1 MPENGVSLP
10 IFYHA
15 LYRHG
20 VDEKRRVQIPSKWR
34 PETDVT
40 FTLVL
45 WKKGQPNPCILALPP
60 HRMAA
65 LAEKLSQMPFND
77 KNAEALRRLLGTY
90 SDQVTTDKSGRIC
103 LPEWMAKEAGIEKEA
118 VLVGMV
124 DRFQIWNP
132 ERHQA
137 TSELDNALNEDAY
150 NLI

>member
-1 MPENGVSLP
+1 MPENGASLP

-34 PETDVT
+34 PEAEGT

-45 WKKGQPNPCILALPP
+45 LKKGQPNRCILGLPP
-60 HRMAA
+60 ARMMAM
-65 LAEKLSQMPFND
+65 AEKLSQMPLND
-77 KNAEALRRLLGTY
+77 KSAEALRRLLGTY
-90 SDQVTTDKSGRIC
+90 SDTVTTDKSGRIC
-103 LPEWMAKEAGIEKEA
+103 LPDWMAKEAGIDKEA

-137 TSELDNALNEDAY
+137 TSDVDNALHEDAY

>member
-1 MPENGVSLP
+1 MPENGASLP

-15 LYRHG
+15 LYRNS

-34 PETDVT
+34 PESEVT

-60 HRMAA
+60 ACMAA
-65 LAEKLSQMPFND
+65 LAQKLAEMPLSD
-77 KNAEALRRLLGTY
+77 KNAETLRRLFGTH
-90 SDQVTTDKSGRIC
+90 SDTVTTDKSGRIC
-103 LPEWMAKEAGIEKEA
+103 LPEWMAKEAGLDKEA

-137 TSELDNALNEDAY
+137 TSELDNALNQDAY

>member
-1 MPENGVSLP
+1 MSETGANLP

-20 VDEKRRVQIPSKWR
+20 VDEKRRVQIPTKWR
-34 PETDVT
+34 PESEVT

-60 HRMAA
+60 NLMGAMAD
-65 LAEKLSQMPFND
+65 KLSKMPFND
-77 KNAEALRRLLGTY
+77 KSAEALRRLLGSN
-90 SDQVTTDKSGRIC
+90 SDTVTTDKSGRIC
-103 LPEWMAKEAGIEKEA
+103 LPEWMSKEAGIEKDA

-132 ERHQA
+132 ERHQS
-137 TSELDNALNEDAY
+137 TSELDNALHEDAY

>member
-1 MPENGVSLP
+1 MPENGASLP

-15 LYRHG
+15 LYRNS

-34 PETDVT
+34 PESEVT

-60 HRMAA
+60 ACMADLA
-65 LAEKLSQMPFND
+65 KKLAEMPLSD
-77 KNAEALRRLLGTY
+77 KNAETLRRLFGTH
-90 SDQVTTDKSGRIC
+90 SDTVTTDKSGRIC
-103 LPEWMAKEAGIEKEA
+103 LPEWMAKEAGLEKEA
-118 VLVGMV
+118 ILVGMV

-137 TSELDNALNEDAY
+137 TSELDNALNQDAY